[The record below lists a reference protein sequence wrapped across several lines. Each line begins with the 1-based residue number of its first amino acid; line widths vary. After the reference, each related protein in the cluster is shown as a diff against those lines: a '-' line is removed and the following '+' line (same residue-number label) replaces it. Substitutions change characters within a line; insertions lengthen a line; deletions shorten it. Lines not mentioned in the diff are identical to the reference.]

1 MGAKANHH
9 YVPQFYLRNFA
20 VGVGRKAR
28 VVFFDDE
35 TRELKPTLVR
45 NVGSTRYF
53 NRVEADGHDPNH
65 VEDALAKLESEM
77 STPLAEVIRAR
88 AFPPDEHFTYVMN
101 LAALLSV
108 RNPRMRRQMEK
119 FHQDVAQKVMDALV
133 SSKEVWEHNT
143 KQMKADGIELSGN
156 VTYEEMKR
164 FRDEQ
169 RYTIEIDQTHLIGL
183 EFEVVPSVLETLARR
198 NWCFATAPSGSQ
210 YITSDNPVCLEWSDN
225 RDYGPLS
232 PPAHGKRATSLV
244 FPISS
249 DVVLIGTFEDGPKQ
263 IAHDEAQVTSVNTI
277 VARHSRRQIYARDAR
292 FRLHLKNQQ
301 NVRGLELPMRF
312 GR

>member
-28 VVFFDDE
+28 VVLFDAE
-35 TRELKPTLVR
+35 NRRLVPTRVR
-45 NVGSTRYF
+45 NVGSEHHF
-53 NRVEADGHDPNH
+53 NRVDADGHDPNH
-65 VEDALAKLESEM
+65 VEDALAKLEGEM
-77 STPLAEVIRAR
+77 AGPLAEVIEAR
-88 AFPPDEHFTYVMN
+88 AFPTDEHFTYVMN

-108 RNPRMRRQMEK
+108 RNPRMRGQMEK
-119 FHQDVAQKVMDALV
+119 FHQDVAQKVMDVLV
-133 SSKEVWEHNT
+133 SSEEVWEHNA
-143 KQMKADGIELSGN
+143 QRMKADGIELSGN
-156 VTYEEMKR
+156 VTYEDMKR

-198 NWCFATAPSGSQ
+198 NWCFAIAPSGGQ

-225 RDYGPLS
+225 RDYGPFS
-232 PPAHGKRATSLV
+232 PPAHGKQGTSLV

-249 DVVLIGTFEDGPKQ
+249 DVVLIGTFEDEPQ
-263 IAHDEAQVTSVNTI
+263 RIFHDEGQVTSVNTI
-277 VARHSRRQIYARDAR
+277 VARHSRRQIYARDAG
-292 FRLHLKNQQ
+292 FRLHLKNHQ
-301 NVRGLELPMRF
+301 NVRGSDLPTVF